1 MRLDPPCSRATL
13 RRGSNLGEGGN
24 IASNGRVVQAL
35 ILLLA
40 ACEQARHELDQA
52 DVVADGLREE
62 LNTLSVR
69 LQDVLVQE
77 RGKSAAERGGAPLS
91 AGFGFRLDSHTWGYC
106 SFKGSGPG

>member
-1 MRLDPPCSRATL
+1 MPGQDRTATANDEAGTATG
-13 RRGSNLGEGGN
+13 RQRVAHFKWKDRMSDGPGSGEST
-24 IASNGRVVQAL
+24 ASDGRVVQAL

-40 ACEQARHELDQA
+40 ACQQARHELDQA

-77 RGKSAAERGGAPLS
+77 RRKSA
-91 AGFGFRLDSHTWGYC
+91 T
-106 SFKGSGPG
+106 